1 MHGFDLFE
9 YIVSNGFW
17 SVYSSNSVL
26 YTVQVHIET
35 IAHPNNCQRFFL
47 SLRIPFFD
55 FTQIFARITDNSL
68 TSLLFLSKY
77 CAKTNWARIRSAII
91 SVQASLSNIQGFLH
105 LVICSSAHWMLF
117 SAHLQTWNTPLSLI
131 SYKKVQLLWQSGIN
145 CTL

>member
-1 MHGFDLFE
+1 MC
-9 YIVSNGFW
+9 
-17 SVYSSNSVL
+17 SSNSVL

-47 SLRIPFFD
+47 TLRIPFFH

-91 SVQASLSNIQGFLH
+91 SVQASLSKYPRVSALGNLLFSSLNA
-105 LVICSSAHWMLF
+105 LLCSSPNLKHTPF
-117 SAHLQTWNTPLSLI
+117 FDKLQKGLATVAVWDKLYI
-131 SYKKVQLLWQSGIN
+131 VVI
-145 CTL
+145 